1 MSAVRARAR
10 SEEGP
15 GQTSL
20 LIIGFAVVVL
30 MMVAVVVD
38 ASAAYLR
45 RQGLDSLADGAAL
58 AAADGV
64 QGEQVYEGGLGERAR
79 IDPQAARSYVAD
91 YLAALGARN
100 SYPGLTYSVRA
111 TVDSVVVRISA
122 PLDLPLTP
130 PGWERRPVITGTAA
144 SYVVVSD

>member
-1 MSAVRARAR
+1 MIGMCRRRAV
-10 SEEGP
+10 SGEL

-20 LIIGFAVVVL
+20 LIVGFAIVVV

-45 RQGLDSLADGAAL
+45 RQGLDSVADGAAL

-64 QGEQVYEGGLGERAR
+64 QGQQVYEGGLGERAR
-79 IDPQAARSYVAD
+79 IDAGAAEEYVAD
-91 YLAALGARN
+91 YLAAIGAVRR
-100 SYPGLTYSVRA
+100 YPGLTYSVDA
-111 TVDSVVVRISA
+111 AADSVVVRISA

-130 PGWERRPVITGTAA
+130 PGWESRPVITGTAA
-144 SYVVVSD
+144 SFVVVSD